1 MCRVGWW
8 NRKDIMAKFDFDA
21 SKIGLKK
28 EYQLSQSFSNVERAT
43 EFQKK
48 NLEAFN
54 DGKNKEIELVRDAGI
69 LTSLSGEKAEDLKTF
84 ERIEKKYNTH
94 LDVSKEMLE
103 DLDISLE
110 QRAQI
115 LGLTI
120 QMIQAENERKAKIAP
135 VQYAAEFITQ
145 VLGLKASEKKKLEE
159 ADVDDLQ
166 DTATLLCHKIL
177 GTEDIEP
184 DEADLKSTNRPKNK
198 KASKSSR

>member
-1 MCRVGWW
+1 MCRVGWR

-43 EFQKK
+43 EFQKN
-48 NLEAFN
+48 NLESFN
-54 DGKNKEIELVRDAGI
+54 NRKNKEIELVRDAGI
-69 LTSLSGEKAEDLKTF
+69 LVSLSGDKAEDLKTL
-84 ERIEKKYNTH
+84 ERIEKKYNTY
-94 LDVSKEMLE
+94 LDVPKEILE

-110 QRAQI
+110 QRASI
-115 LGLTI
+115 LSLTI

-135 VQYAAEFITQ
+135 IQCAADFLTQ

-159 ADVDDLQ
+159 ADIDDLQ

-177 GTEDIEP
+177 GTEDTKP
-184 DEADLKSTNRPKNK
+184 DEADLKSTNRPKDT
-198 KASKSSR
+198 ATSKVTR

>member
-1 MCRVGWW
+1 MGWR

-28 EYQLSQSFSNVERAT
+28 EYQLSQSFTNTERAT

-48 NLEAFN
+48 NLESFN

-69 LTSLSGEKAEDLKTF
+69 LTSLSSEKAEDLKTF
-84 ERIEKKYNTH
+84 ERIEKKYNTY
-94 LDVSKEMLE
+94 LDVPKEILE

-110 QRAQI
+110 QRSQI

-120 QMIQAENERKAKIAP
+120 QMIQAENERNAKIAP
-135 VQYAAEFITQ
+135 IQCAAEFITQ
-145 VLGLKASEKKKLEE
+145 VLGLKASDKKKLEE
-159 ADVDDLQ
+159 ADVDDLK

-177 GTEDIEP
+177 GTEDTEP
-184 DEADLKSTNRPKNK
+184 DEADLKSTNRAKDK
-198 KASKSSR
+198 LSAKLSG

>member
-1 MCRVGWW
+1 MGWR

-21 SKIGLKK
+21 STIGLKK
-28 EYQLSQSFSNVERAT
+28 EYQLSQSFTNTERAT

-48 NLEAFN
+48 NLESFN

-69 LTSLSGEKAEDLKTF
+69 LTSLSSDKAEDLKTF
-84 ERIEKKYNTH
+84 ERIEKKYNTY
-94 LDVSKEMLE
+94 LDVPKEILE

-110 QRAQI
+110 QRSQI

-120 QMIQAENERKAKIAP
+120 QMLQAENERNAKIAP
-135 VQYAAEFITQ
+135 IQCAAEFITQ
-145 VLGLKASEKKKLEE
+145 VLGLKASDKKKLEE
-159 ADVDDLQ
+159 ADVDDLK

-177 GTEDIEP
+177 GTEDTEP

>member
-1 MCRVGWW
+1 
-8 NRKDIMAKFDFDA
+8 MAKFDFDA
-21 SKIGLKK
+21 STIGLKK
-28 EYQLSQSFSNVERAT
+28 EYQLSQSFTNTERAT

-48 NLEAFN
+48 NLESFN

-69 LTSLSGEKAEDLKTF
+69 LTSLSSDKAEDLKTF
-84 ERIEKKYNTH
+84 ERIEKKYNTY
-94 LDVSKEMLE
+94 LDVPKEILE

-110 QRAQI
+110 QRSQI

-120 QMIQAENERKAKIAP
+120 QMLQAENERNAKIAP
-135 VQYAAEFITQ
+135 IQCAAEFITQ
-145 VLGLKASEKKKLEE
+145 VLGLKASDKKKLEE
-159 ADVDDLQ
+159 ADVDDLK

-177 GTEDIEP
+177 GTEDTEP

>member
-1 MCRVGWW
+1 MCRVGWR

-21 SKIGLKK
+21 STIGLKK
-28 EYQLSQSFSNVERAT
+28 EYQLSQSFTNTERAT

-48 NLEAFN
+48 NLESFN

-69 LTSLSGEKAEDLKTF
+69 LTSLSSDKAEDLKTF
-84 ERIEKKYNTH
+84 ERIEKKYNTY
-94 LDVSKEMLE
+94 LDVPKEILE

-110 QRAQI
+110 QRSQI

-120 QMIQAENERKAKIAP
+120 QMLQAENERNAKIAP
-135 VQYAAEFITQ
+135 IQCAAEFITQ
-145 VLGLKASEKKKLEE
+145 VLGLKASDKKKLEE
-159 ADVDDLQ
+159 ADVDDLK

-177 GTEDIEP
+177 GTEDTEP